1 MSDQNTTNKATQR
14 ETRAKEKAA
23 AELAL
28 EVENDVRE
36 ERKSARTNKRLY
48 GFDPDKVGGY
58 TRVPNVYWDNLSEFK
73 AYNIKTGELR
83 KDKTGNYLHAS
94 KFEDADGKFRYR
106 ADPLEPLDHL
116 VLMTIMM
123 WYQRK
128 ANAMSIQFSVR
139 DLAKKIGKSER
150 QVHRA
155 VKKLRDLNYI
165 RQVGRVGV
173 RGGHV
178 ANYDITLFLQYLR
191 YIADNVRLRE
201 AQKEKEAFSDFGSD
215 AHQFE
220 DVLKDFEVVPIER

>member
-1 MSDQNTTNKATQR
+1 MRYFSQIKIQPIKTQR

-58 TRVPNVYWDNLSEFK
+58 TRVPNVYWNNLSGFK

-94 KFEDADGKFRYR
+94 KFEDADGNFRYR

-128 ANAMSIQFSVR
+128 AMLCLFSFR
-139 DLAKKIGKSER
+139 YAI
-150 QVHRA
+150 
-155 VKKLRDLNYI
+155 LRKNWQI
-165 RQVGRVGV
+165 RTTSSQSC
-173 RGGHV
+173 
-178 ANYDITLFLQYLR
+178 
-191 YIADNVRLRE
+191 
-201 AQKEKEAFSDFGSD
+201 EKA
-215 AHQFE
+215 
-220 DVLKDFEVVPIER
+220 